1 MIEIVI
7 GTSNPGKVSE
17 VQRFL
22 GDLPVR
28 WQPESERE
36 LGITINETGDTFE
49 GNAEIKARAFVAA
62 TGKPV
67 IVADSGLEVPA
78 LNDWPGVRSRRLD
91 SGHHH
96 TDDELI
102 AALQEKLATIPL
114 ERRQYRFVAA
124 WSFATPDGSMTTVR
138 GEHTGEL
145 AWKLHPQDA
154 LGMPYRKFWFIPQ
167 FHKYFLDL
175 TNEEYNSIN
184 HNRIALD
191 QLRPSIEAYLKETH
205 A

>member
-28 WQPESERE
+28 WRPVSERE
-36 LGITINETGDTFE
+36 LGITIDETADTFE
-49 GNAEIKARAFVAA
+49 GNSEIKARAFLQA
-62 TGKPV
+62 TNQPV
-67 IVADSGLEVPA
+67 IVADGGLEVPA
-78 LNDWPGVRSRRLD
+78 LGNWPGVRSRRLD
-91 SGHHH
+91 TGHHH

-102 AALQEKLATIPL
+102 AAFQAKLATIPV
-114 ERRQYRFVAA
+114 EQRQYRFVAA
-124 WSFATPDGSMTTVR
+124 WSFAIPGGTVTTAR

-145 AWKLHPQDA
+145 AWKLHPQPVP
-154 LGMPYRKFWFIPQ
+154 GMPYRRFFRIPQ
-167 FHKYFLDL
+167 FNKYFLDL
-175 TNEEYNSIN
+175 TDEEYTSIN

-191 QLRPSIEAYLKETH
+191 QLRPVIETYLKEAH